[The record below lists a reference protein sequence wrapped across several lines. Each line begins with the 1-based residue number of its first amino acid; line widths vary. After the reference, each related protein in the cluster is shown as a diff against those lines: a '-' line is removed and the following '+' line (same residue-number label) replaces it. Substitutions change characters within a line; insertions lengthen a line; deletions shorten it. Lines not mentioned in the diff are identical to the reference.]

1 MIQRKYIGGSR
12 PNIACLPSKNFIHR
26 AKNASYLRSGAEF
39 GVDKDGITAD
49 ISAVRDRKRRMEP
62 GLIDTP
68 AKPVSLLAQDTKSA
82 FREDV
87 RNSFALLLDAFARH
101 TRVNPL
107 DSHFRDTPA
116 RVGRA
121 FAEMFDGLFDN
132 GAGVKQLLC
141 RTFPAK
147 SEEMITMGPIKVFS
161 ICPHHFLPVEMKVW
175 LAYIPHRKVLGLS
188 KLARLAELLAK
199 KPALQEDTTV
209 EIAQKLQE
217 GLKPKGVACLIKGRH
232 FCMVM
237 RGARQDVWTIT
248 SSLQGA
254 FLKDRETRAEF
265 LDSVR
270 SHQGFHDG

>member
-1 MIQRKYIGGSR
+1 VIQRKYNGGSC
-12 PNIACLPSKNFIHR
+12 PNIACLPSKNIIQS
-26 AKNASYLRSGAEF
+26 AKNASHLGPSEEF
-39 GVDKDGITAD
+39 GLNRDGFTVDM
-49 ISAVRDRKRRMEP
+49 SAMRDRKRRRES
-62 GLIDTP
+62 GLIDMPT
-68 AKPVSLLAQDTKSA
+68 KPVSLLAQDTKSA
-82 FREDV
+82 FREEV
-87 RNSFALLLDAFARH
+87 RNSFALLLDAFAWH
-101 TRVNPL
+101 TSVNPL

-121 FAEMFDGLFDN
+121 YAEMFDGLFDN

-237 RGARQDVWTIT
+237 RGARQDVWTT
-248 SSLQGA
+248 TTSLQGA
-254 FLKDRETRAEF
+254 FLKDLETRAEF

-270 SHQGFHDG
+270 SHRGFHDG

>member
-1 MIQRKYIGGSR
+1 MKSMENVSSHLLKNTCRRI
-12 PNIACLPSKNFIHR
+12 CLV
-26 AKNASYLRSGAEF
+26 AKGDSA
-39 GVDKDGITAD
+39 VDM
-49 ISAVRDRKRRMEP
+49 SAVRNRERGIAA
-62 GLIDTP
+62 GLIDMPTKP
-68 AKPVSLLAQDTKSA
+68 AGLLARDSKSA
-82 FREDV
+82 FQEEV
-87 RNSFALLLDAFARH
+87 RNSFALLLDAFSRH
-101 TRVNPL
+101 AGVNPL
-107 DSHFRDTPA
+107 GSNFRDTPA
-116 RVGRA
+116 RVGKA
-121 FAEMFDGLFDN
+121 YTEIFDGLFDN
-132 GAGVKQLLC
+132 GTGVNQLLSS
-141 RTFPAK
+141 TFPAK

-237 RGARQDVWTIT
+237 RGARQDVWTTT

-254 FLKDRETRAEF
+254 FLKNPETRVEF
-265 LDSVR
+265 LDLVR
-270 SHQGFHDG
+270 STQGFRDA